1 MNTTIRTKKKLVHVN
16 NGAMLSSTQVPLD
29 TLFLWEFN
37 FVDVILETMQFLEF
51 VQSAGFFLLILI
63 NCITKYILYLSQH
76 TVCN

>member
-37 FVDVILETMQFLEF
+37 FVDVVLETMQFLEF
-51 VQSAGFFLLILI
+51 VQSAGFFSFLF
-63 NCITKYILYLSQH
+63 LSTALQSIFF
-76 TVCN
+76 T

>member
-37 FVDVILETMQFLEF
+37 FVNVILETMQFLGF
-51 VQSAGFFLLILI
+51 VQSAGFFPSYSYQLHYKIYSLLES
-63 NCITKYILYLSQH
+63 TYS
-76 TVCN
+76 V

>member
-37 FVDVILETMQFLEF
+37 FVDVILETMQFLGF
-51 VQSAGFFLLILI
+51 VQSAGFFSFLF
-63 NCITKYILYLSQH
+63 LSTALQSIFF
-76 TVCN
+76 T